1 MILVVLFVAVF
12 SFTFL
17 TQKFKGDE
25 DVQAANAWAFDPG
38 YIISDWQMGNYNSM
52 SEADIQNFLT
62 RMNPCND
69 RDYAKYQRESSN
81 YPWKTWYW
89 NDNEGHFT
97 CLSQERFGETWTEV
111 GAGETAAHIIWQ
123 AAQDYHV
130 NPQVLLVV
138 LEKENGLVT
147 DTYPNSY
154 NYRTAMG
161 YGCPDGAPCED
172 EYFGF
177 KKQVRKAAGLFHEV
191 LSGGW
196 TNYELGVNNIKYH
209 PTNPVCGTATVN
221 IRNLATS
228 ALYRYTPYV
237 PNNAALA
244 AGYGIGDECSSY
256 GNRNF
261 YMYFEDWFG
270 GIKDEEYA
278 MPASSNIE
286 EGVYTIK
293 SAINT
298 NKAMDI
304 FDGSKSNNANVQLY
318 DNNNTGAQKWK
329 IKNNNDG
336 TYTLINPQSNK
347 ALDVD
352 NASKVRGTN
361 VKIYDQNGSCAQKWR
376 IVDSGNKN
384 YVFYSSCSGMALDVY
399 DASTRNGT
407 NIQIYAP
414 NNTNAQKWKLNKEE
428 EEVNRSDSSQII
440 KEGTYEIQ
448 SAINSK
454 KVIDIADGAEWAR
467 NGTNL
472 QIYEANNTNA
482 QKWQIKYNND
492 GTYSILNPT
501 SKLALDVFNAD
512 TTSRTN
518 IQVWSQ
524 NGSCAQKWKVKK
536 NSDGT
541 YTFVSACSNLVLD
554 VWNGDDINRTNIQL
568 FESNG
573 TKAQKWTLKQI

>member
-1 MILVVLFVAVF
+1 MILLLMFVAVF

-38 YIISDWQMGNYNSM
+38 YIISDWQMGNYQSM

-62 RMNPCND
+62 RMNPCNNTD
-69 RDYAKYQRESSN
+69 WALYDEQSRT
-81 YPWKTWYW
+81 YPGVSWHW
-89 NDNEGHFT
+89 DNGHFV
-97 CLSQERFGETWTEV
+97 CMSQEKFGEGTTL
-111 GAGETAAHIIWQ
+111 GSGQTAAHIIWE
-123 AAQDYHV
+123 AAQKYRI
-130 NPQVLLVV
+130 NPQVLLVL

-147 DTYPNSY
+147 DSFPHSGQYK
-154 NYRTAMG
+154 TATG
-161 YGCPDGAPCED
+161 FACPDTAPCD
-172 EYFGF
+172 LARAGF
-177 KKQVRKAAGLFHEV
+177 KNQINLAAALYREV
-191 LSGGW
+191 LDGGW
-196 TNYELGVNNIKYH
+196 SNYPVGMNEIKYH
-209 PTNPVCGTATVN
+209 PHNAWCGTAWINVQN
-221 IRNLATS
+221 RATS
-228 ALYRYTPYV
+228 ALYRYTPYI
-237 PNNAALA
+237 PNNAALG
-244 AGYGIGDECSSY
+244 AGYGNGDACSSY

-261 YMYFEDWFG
+261 YMWFEDWFG

-278 MPASSNIE
+278 MPASANIE

-293 SAINT
+293 STINA

-414 NNTNAQKWKLNKEE
+414 NNTNAQKWKLDKE
-428 EEVNRSDSSQII
+428 EEVNRSDSAQII
-440 KEGTYEIQ
+440 KEGMYEIQ

-454 KVIDIADGAEWAR
+454 KVIDIADGAEGAR

-482 QKWQIKYNND
+482 QKWQIKYNDD

-524 NGSCAQKWKVKK
+524 NGSCAQKWKIK
-536 NSDGT
+536 NNNDGT

-573 TKAQKWTLKQI
+573 TKAQKWTLKKI